1 MVFLFQILEI
11 VAFLKAKK
19 ILAFLVLWLPPISI
33 VDGNILSKSVS
44 VLFLLLL
51 LATTSHIPAGNFLN
65 IDFGIVKALS
75 VWGFAFDNGVFLAEA
90 IDFLSVERSL
100 VICKFL
106 DQLVVSAM
114 LLFESFRNTIA
125 NVIINILL
133 VNPVKFR
140 RSGMGERADVL
151 RSVLDR
157 LGRRLGD

>member
-1 MVFLFQILEI
+1 M
-11 VAFLKAKK
+11 
-19 ILAFLVLWLPPISI
+19 
-33 VDGNILSKSVS
+33 
-44 VLFLLLL
+44 
-51 LATTSHIPAGNFLN
+51 
-65 IDFGIVKALS
+65 
-75 VWGFAFDNGVFLAEA
+75 AEA

-151 RSVLDR
+151 RSVLDC